1 MSPVLPVTVVALLLT
16 LFIPCVAFA
25 QSSIAAGE
33 VRGEVTDPSGL
44 VMIGVAVQV
53 TNSDTGLQR
62 LSETDQT
69 GNYYALLLPPGR
81 YEVEVSQELFV
92 PQLRTDVLVTVGQV
106 TPVDFQLEIGGLQT
120 DIVVTQSTPL
130 IETERS
136 HQATTIPETTIRE
149 LPIDRRD
156 YLTYT
161 LLAPGVVDSTAM
173 ADASD
178 FRVPQTRD
186 SGLSF
191 FGNNGRG
198 NSVMADGAESN
209 DFGGGVR
216 ETLSQDAV
224 QEFQINR
231 SGYSAELGGAS
242 GAVIN
247 IVSKSGTNEHH
258 GSMFGFFR
266 HEKLDAA
273 DPFAIDLVQGQPTR
287 IKPPSNRQQ
296 FGGSMG
302 GPIVRNKTFYFAAF
316 ERLERNESN
325 SISVLT
331 DLSIFDPTPAQEQI
345 LGALPSGPSAALRT
359 VLTSPASTRELFE
372 NNSGVFPFE
381 TSSSKLS
388 LRLDHTFDLRNQFML
403 RLNYAQINETNPNTR
418 ALVGVSR
425 GYDVEILDNDGL
437 LSWTHVASPTVV
449 NQARLL
455 FNYRNFFVETME
467 PFGPEIN
474 INGFGFFNRDAFLP
488 SNSINRNFEFSDSLD
503 VVRGNHNLKLGGR
516 FLMRGNHNEAFVFF
530 GGRFFFGAL
539 PGALISPALATT
551 SITSLQA
558 FNLGLPQAYQ
568 QGFGDPR
575 VGSTIPFYAAYVQD
589 SWKVLPNLTLD
600 FGLRYELDDRTD
612 PVPTDR
618 NNFAPRFSFA
628 WSPTND
634 GQTTVRGG
642 YGIFYSPHY
651 YQLDFVSNAFN
662 NIDNKRQIA
671 QVFTTIQTPGAASAA
686 NIYRTLVGQG
696 IVTFPAPSRS
706 ITPADLEQF
715 GVQVSHE
722 GPLPPLTVLFK
733 NADDFVNA
741 YSQQATFGIERALIS
756 TFSLSASYLFAR
768 TLKIIRA
775 RDDNLLPAPVD
786 PTLGVPVWGP
796 QNFKNPFLFQ
806 DNVYESTGRAFYHGF
821 VVEMT
826 KRFDRRFSFNLNYTL
841 SKAIDE
847 VVDFNSDFQAN
858 NQLDLRAERALS
870 SFDQRHK
877 LVLFGTV
884 ETPFE
889 AGRGSWQTAF
899 SDIRLSTIVRANS
912 GRPFNLLVGADLNA
926 DRHSTTDR
934 PPFAGRN
941 TGLGPSF
948 WTIDL
953 RLSKGI
959 RLNERAQLELVAEGF
974 NVLNRLN
981 FQSVNNTVGNIS
993 GPFNLKGRKDLS
1005 PSEPLGFTS
1014 AFDSRQVQLG
1024 VRLNF

>member
-1 MSPVLPVTVVALLLT
+1 MVVVLLKICT
-16 LFIPCVAFA
+16 PCAAFA

-44 VMIGVAVQV
+44 VMLAVVVRV
-53 TNSDTGLQR
+53 TNSETGLQR
-62 LSETDQT
+62 VIETDES

-81 YEVEVSQELFV
+81 YEVEVSQEPFV
-92 PQLRTDVLVTVGQV
+92 SQLRTDVLVTIGQV
-106 TPVDFQLEIGGLQT
+106 ASVDFQLEIGDLQT
-120 DIVVTQSTPL
+120 DIVVTQSAPL

-161 LLAPGVVDSTAM
+161 LLAPGVVDSTAL

-178 FRVPQTRD
+178 FRVPQARD

-258 GSMFGFFR
+258 GSAFGFFR
-266 HEKLDAA
+266 HQKLDAA
-273 DPFAIDLVQGQPTR
+273 YPFAIDLVRGQPTR

-296 FGGSMG
+296 FGGSLG
-302 GPIVRNKTFYFAAF
+302 GPIVPNRLFYFAAF

-325 SISVLT
+325 AVSVLT
-331 DLSIFDPTPAQEQI
+331 DLSVFEPTPAQEQI
-345 LGALPSGPSAALRT
+345 LGVLPAGGSAALRQ
-359 VLTSPASTRELFE
+359 VLTSPSSTRELFE
-372 NNSGVFPFE
+372 TNSGVFPFE

-388 LRLDHTFDLRNQFML
+388 LRFDYTFDLTNQFML
-403 RLNYAQINETNPNTR
+403 RLNYANIDETNPNTR
-418 ALVGVSR
+418 ALVGASR
-425 GYDVEILDNDGL
+425 GYNVDILDNDGL
-437 LSWTHVASPTVV
+437 LSWTHVASPRVV
-449 NQARLL
+449 NQSRLL
-455 FNYRNFFVETME
+455 FNYRNFFVSTKE

-474 INGFGFFNRDAFLP
+474 INGFGFFNRDGFLP
-488 SNSINRNFEFSDSLD
+488 SNSINRYFEFSDSLN

-516 FLMRGNHNEAFVFF
+516 FLLRGNHNEAFVFF
-530 GGRFFFGAL
+530 GGRFFFGEL

-551 SITSLQA
+551 SITGLQA

-575 VGSTIPFYAAYVQD
+575 VDSTIPFYAAYVQD
-589 SWKVLPNLTLD
+589 SWKVFPNLTLD
-600 FGLRYELDDRTD
+600 FGLRYELDDRSD

-628 WSPTND
+628 WSPTDD
-634 GQTTVRGG
+634 GRTTVRGG

-651 YQLDFVSNAFN
+651 YQLDFVANAFN

-686 NIYRTLVGQG
+686 NIYRNLLQQG
-696 IVTFPAPSRS
+696 VITFPTPSRA

-715 GVQVSHE
+715 GIQIIHE
-722 GPLPPLTVLFK
+722 GALPPLTVLFR
-733 NADDFVNA
+733 NSDDFVNA
-741 YSQQATFGIERALIS
+741 YSQQATLGIERALTS
-756 TFSLSASYLFAR
+756 TFSMSASYLFAR

-786 PTLGVPVWGP
+786 PVLGVPVWGP
-796 QNFKNPFLFQ
+796 QHFKNPFLFQ

-821 VVEMT
+821 VFEMT

-847 VVDFNSDFQAN
+847 VVDFNADFQAN
-858 NQLDLRAERALS
+858 NQLDLRAERGLS

-877 LVLFGTV
+877 LVVYGTV

-889 AGRGSWQTAF
+889 AGRSSWQTVL

-912 GRPFNLLVGADLNA
+912 GRPFNLLVGADLNG

-948 WTIDL
+948 WTIDM
-953 RLSKGI
+953 RLSKRI
-959 RLNERAQLELVAEGF
+959 RLHERAQLELVAEGF
-974 NVLNRLN
+974 NMLNRLN

-993 GPFNLKGRKDLS
+993 GPFNLKGRKDAG